1 MMKGEGN
8 MLKMKLKLHLLP
20 DGRTRSNYALI
31 YFICMVMAIT
41 VQAQQLQ
48 DTVPPPATELRTI
61 DQQAFGVGE
70 HLKFDVGFSIFK
82 AGEAEFSI
90 PAIKIVNGHECF
102 QILATVVST
111 PTFSF
116 FYKVDDYYETL
127 VDAKGIFPWHFIQRV
142 REGKYS
148 FDFTAEFDQVN
159 NVAITAKG
167 HYHIPPYVHD
177 AVSALFYVRTMD
189 FSKSRPGEKQYLY
202 NFYSDSTYQLA
213 VKFLGYQQV
222 EVKAGTFN
230 CICVEPLVK
239 EGGLFKSE
247 GKIVIWMTND
257 ERKIPVK
264 VSTKVIVGSIDVE
277 LREYSGINGPIKA
290 KVED

>member
-1 MMKGEGN
+1 MKRPFVLFSLCVLAGN
-8 MLKMKLKLHLLP
+8 A
-20 DGRTRSNYALI
+20 GR
-31 YFICMVMAIT
+31 
-41 VQAQQLQ
+41 AQQVQ
-48 DTVPPPATELRTI
+48 DTIVSPITPLRTI
-61 DQQAFGVGE
+61 SQQAFGVGE
-70 HLKFDVGFSIFK
+70 HLKFDVGFSFIK

-90 PAIKIVNGHECF
+90 PTMKTVNGHECF
-102 QILATVVST
+102 QIVATVVST

-127 VDAKGIFPWHFIQRV
+127 VDAQGIFPRHFIQRV

-148 FDFTAEFDQVN
+148 FDFSAEFDQEN
-159 NVAITAKG
+159 NTAITAKG
-167 HYHIPPYVHD
+167 RYHVPPYVHD

-189 FSKSRPGEKQYLY
+189 FSKCRPGEKQYLY

-230 CICVEPLVK
+230 CICVEPLVQ
-239 EGGLFKSE
+239 EGGLFKSN
-247 GKIVIWMTND
+247 GKIIIWMTND

-264 VSTKVIVGSIDVE
+264 VSTKVIVGSIDAE
-277 LREYSGINGPIKA
+277 LREYSGIRGTIKA

>member
-1 MMKGEGN
+1 MMRWEIDTLAFKI
-8 MLKMKLKLHLLP
+8 KLHSFF
-20 DGRTRSNYALI
+20 GGGMKNSLI
-31 YFICMVMAIT
+31 LFSLYMLVGT
-41 VQAQQLQ
+41 VVRAQQIQ
-48 DTVPPPATELRTI
+48 ESVSSPITELRTI
-61 DQQAFGVGE
+61 NQQAFGVGE
-70 HLKFDVGFSIFK
+70 HLKFDVGYSFIK

-90 PAIKIVNGHECF
+90 PEMKTVNGHECF
-102 QILATVVST
+102 QILATVVTTS
-111 PTFSF
+111 TFSF
-116 FYKVDDYYETL
+116 FFKVDDLYETM
-127 VDAKGIFPWHFIQRV
+127 VDVKGIFPWHFTQRV

-148 FDFTAEFDQVN
+148 MDFAAEFDQTN

-167 HYHIPPYVHD
+167 RYHVPPYVHD

-189 FSKSRPGEKQYLY
+189 FSKCRPGEKQFLF

-230 CICVEPLVK
+230 CICVEPMVQ
-239 EGGLFKSE
+239 EGGLFKSN
-247 GKIVIWMTND
+247 GKIIIWMTND

-264 VSTKVIVGSIDVE
+264 VSTKVVIGSIDAE

>member
-1 MMKGEGN
+1 MKR
-8 MLKMKLKLHLLP
+8 MLMFFFFLAVLGMILL
-20 DGRTRSNYALI
+20 
-31 YFICMVMAIT
+31 
-41 VQAQQLQ
+41 AQQSQ
-48 DTVPPPATELRTI
+48 DTSLMPAGELRTI
-61 DQQAFGVGE
+61 NQRAFNVGE
-70 HLKFDVGFSIFK
+70 HLKFDVGYSFIK

-90 PAIKIVNGHECF
+90 PAMKNVNGRECF

-127 VDAKGIFPWHFIQRV
+127 VDTSGIFPWHFTQRV

-148 FDFTAEFDQVN
+148 FDFTAAFDQTN
-159 NVAITAKG
+159 NIATTAKG
-167 HYHIPPYVHD
+167 KYHVPPYVHD

-189 FSKSRPGEKQYLY
+189 FSKCRPGEKQYLS
-202 NFYSDSTYQLA
+202 NFYNDSTYQLA

-230 CICVEPLVK
+230 CICVEPLVQ
-239 EGGLFKSE
+239 EGGLFKSN
-247 GKIVIWMTND
+247 GRIIIWMTND

-264 VSTKVIVGSIDVE
+264 VSTKVIVGSIDAE
-277 LREYSGINGPIKA
+277 LREYSGITGPIKA

>member
-1 MMKGEGN
+1 MVFKIYLAPN
-8 MLKMKLKLHLLP
+8 KLLFMLFSL
-20 DGRTRSNYALI
+20 
-31 YFICMVMAIT
+31 CMFHGMT
-41 VQAQQLQ
+41 VRAQNSA
-48 DTVPPPATELRTI
+48 PSSITELRTVE
-61 DQQAFGVGE
+61 QQAFGVGE
-70 HLKFDVGFSIFK
+70 HLKFDVGFSFIK

-90 PAIKIVNGHECF
+90 PTMKTVNGRECF

-127 VDAKGIFPWHFIQRV
+127 VDTKGIFPWHFTQRV

-148 FDFTAEFDQVN
+148 FDFAAEFDQTN

-167 HYHIPPYVHD
+167 RFRTSPYVYD
-177 AVSALFYVRTMD
+177 VVSALFYVRTMD
-189 FSKSRPGEKQYLY
+189 FSKCKPGEKQYLS
-202 NFYSDSTYQLA
+202 NFYNDSTYQLA

-230 CICVEPLVK
+230 CICVEPLVQ
-239 EGGLFKSE
+239 EGGLFKSN
-247 GKIVIWMTND
+247 GKIIIWMTND

-264 VSTKVIVGSIDVE
+264 VSTKVIVGSIDAE
-277 LREYSGINGPIKA
+277 LREYSGINGTIKA

>member
-1 MMKGEGN
+1 LVSKIHVRPHTAN
-8 MLKMKLKLHLLP
+8 ILFLLFFV
-20 DGRTRSNYALI
+20 LI
-31 YFICMVMAIT
+31 VLGMFAH
-41 VQAQQLQ
+41 AQQIQ
-48 DTVPPPATELRTI
+48 DPIPSSTTELRTI
-61 DQQAFGVGE
+61 EQQAFTIGE
-70 HLKFDVGFSIFK
+70 RLKFDVGFSFIK

-90 PAIKIVNGHECF
+90 PAMKTVNGRECF

-116 FYKVDDYYETL
+116 FYKVDDFYETL
-127 VDAKGIFPWHFIQRV
+127 VDAKGIFPWHFTQRV

-148 FDFTAEFDQVN
+148 FDFAATFDQTN
-159 NVAITAKG
+159 NIATTAKG
-167 HYHIPPYVHD
+167 KYRIPPYVHD

-189 FSKSRPGEKQYLY
+189 FSKCKPGEKRYLN
-202 NFYSDSTYQLA
+202 NFYNDSTYQLA

-230 CICVEPLVK
+230 CICVEPLVQ
-239 EGGLFKSE
+239 EGGLFKSN
-247 GKIVIWMTND
+247 GKIIIWMTND

-264 VSTKVIVGSIDVE
+264 VSTKVVVGSIDAE
-277 LREYSGINGPIKA
+277 LREYSGIHGTIKA